1 MPSLAKK
8 SMNFMRD
15 VYALA
20 NEHANGALPTTS
32 SKPSSSYRPS
42 SSLSS
47 QFSHHLNHYDQR
59 PANRPST
66 SYSPNLSPSPQVS
79 PEYGQPQPVHQIQG
93 AWSTSPASSPSPVPW
108 SQTPIQ
114 SSASQSQSPALHPN
128 QGPPPSYQSPSLPLP
143 SPTISPSSYHSLA
156 QSPGNQSHYFQPP
169 PSPSYQAYSP
179 PPPTHQIHQTHV
191 HPSNGPP
198 VPFTALPPSPILTP
212 SPCSPPADQYPP
224 QMIHPA
230 TTTWTAASTVM
241 ELPGSSPKPPP
252 LPRRDNAQKPPFTT
266 SSHIQSPSH
275 FSSSQQSP
283 VELPALHISGPDST
297 SVYYEMPAEPVQLPS
312 PSHGAE
318 SLLVEHPNPN
328 PSARDSRHGSNHSI
342 TTLDDIH
349 ALDGKAFATELVTTR
364 PCN

>member
-1 MPSLAKK
+1 
-8 SMNFMRD
+8 MNFMRD

-47 QFSHHLNHYDQR
+47 QFSHHLNHYDHR
-59 PANRPST
+59 PVINRPST
-66 SYSPNLSPSPQVS
+66 SYSPSLSPSPQIS
-79 PEYGQPQPVHQIQG
+79 PEYGQPQPVHQVQG
-93 AWSTSPASSPSPVPW
+93 AWSTSPASSPSPVSW

-114 SSASQSQSPALHPN
+114 SSTSQSQSPALHPN
-128 QGPPPSYQSPSLPLP
+128 QGPPPGYQSPPLPSP

-179 PPPTHQIHQTHV
+179 PPTTHQTHQTHQTHV

-198 VPFTALPPSPILTP
+198 ISFTTLPPSPILTP
-212 SPCSPPADQYPP
+212 GPCSPLPDQYAP
-224 QMIHPA
+224 QMIHP
-230 TTTWTAASTVM
+230 TPTTWNAAAGTVM
-241 ELPGSSPKPPP
+241 ELPGSYPKPPP
-252 LPRRDNAQKPPFTT
+252 LPRRDNVQKLPSTT
-266 SSHIQSPSH
+266 SSHLQSPSH
-275 FSSSQQSP
+275 FSSGQQSP

-297 SVYYEMPAEPVQLPS
+297 SVYYEMSAEPVQPPS

-318 SLLVEHPNPN
+318 SLLVEHPNPKL
-328 PSARDSRHGSNHSI
+328 SARDSRDGSNHSI

-349 ALDGKAFATELVTTR
+349 ALDGKAYATELVTTR